1 MVTNKRDIGLNDHI
15 YVKNDVDERLT
26 YYMDRMQLAEN
37 PILDDSAFL
46 SCLLDTWH
54 RLLQILR
61 R

>member
-1 MVTNKRDIGLNDHI
+1 MVINKRNISLNDHI

-37 PILDDSAFL
+37 PILNDSAFL
-46 SCLLDTWH
+46 SCSLDTWH